1 MQKALLAVA
10 MAAGLL
16 IAWADSRPGW
26 DDAGMTAAALVVAAA
41 VVGFSAR
48 RRPWLFGLAVG
59 LWIPLGGLVLKHDA
73 RFLLVLIFPMA
84 GAYAGWS
91 LGKFARKWPASS

>member
-1 MQKALLAVA
+1 MQKGLLAA
-10 MAAGLL
+10 ALAAGLL

-41 VVGFSAR
+41 VVGFFAR

-59 LWIPLGGLVLKHDA
+59 LWMPLGGLVLKHDA
-73 RFLLVLIFPMA
+73 RFLLVVIFPLA
-84 GAYAGWS
+84 GAYAGRS
-91 LGKFARKWPASS
+91 LGKLARERPASS